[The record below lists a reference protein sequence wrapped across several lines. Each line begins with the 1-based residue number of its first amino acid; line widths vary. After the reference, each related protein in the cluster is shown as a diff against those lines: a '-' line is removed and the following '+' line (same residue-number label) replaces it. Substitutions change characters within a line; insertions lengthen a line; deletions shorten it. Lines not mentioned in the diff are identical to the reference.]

1 MHFAISV
8 LIHEIRSDRHLVLFS
23 KLMHTFSMC
32 DFMRPNWQYK
42 IGTWD
47 AEFFLGDWFLKDYIK
62 DWFCAWTVEQRE
74 TELEDAAF
82 KFCMWLTRSYIC
94 RVPVGKAYM
103 DAPSKMRILNV
114 CSTSETV
121 VMVSSSMLIL
131 MACCFRVL
139 VVHTGPGVVSMA
151 NAGPNTN
158 GSQFF
163 ICTVK
168 VILYTLFNYQKKWTF
183 LVPLL
188 LRQFMFQPHS
198 LMC

>member
-1 MHFAISV
+1 
-8 LIHEIRSDRHLVLFS
+8 
-23 KLMHTFSMC
+23 
-32 DFMRPNWQYK
+32 
-42 IGTWD
+42 
-47 AEFFLGDWFLKDYIK
+47 
-62 DWFCAWTVEQRE
+62 
-74 TELEDAAF
+74 
-82 KFCMWLTRSYIC
+82 MWLTRSYIC

-103 DAPSKMRILNV
+103 DAPSKMRTLNV

-168 VILYTLFNYQKKWTF
+168 VILYTLFNYQKNGPFWCLCYFDNLCFNHILSCTSSKTNPELVW
-183 LVPLL
+183 LVPWMQTPWLDGRHVVFGQVL
-188 LRQFMFQPHS
+188 EGMDIVKLIESQETDRGDRPKKKVVIS
-198 LMC
+198 ECGELPVV